1 MTTQHNW
8 VMTDDMGNRLKSFRT
23 ARKMSQYDL
32 SRQTGI
38 EQATISRIE
47 RGEMALLSPHAVK
60 ISAALGIPVAGLLGM
75 VENISPV
82 VLGTRQI
89 PVLEYSEIHQINE
102 KVSGLVNTE
111 QHEYVLTDLSYSAKA
126 FAMRI
131 LGDSNSPDFTEGD
144 LIVCDPEIFPKPGD
158 WVVATGPGQT
168 VTFAQYRSLGIND
181 NQIELFE
188 LVPLNRFYAAM
199 RSDKQALVIKG
210 VMVEHRTY
218 RRK

>member
-1 MTTQHNW
+1 MG

-60 ISAALGIPVAGLLGM
+60 ISEALGIPVAGLLGM
-75 VENISPV
+75 LENISPV
-82 VLGTRQI
+82 ALGTRQI
-89 PVLEYSEIHQINE
+89 PVLDYSEIHQINE
-102 KVSGLVNTE
+102 KSSAHVNVE
-111 QHEYVLTDLSYSAKA
+111 RHEFVLTDLSYSAKA

-131 LGDSNSPDFTEGD
+131 TGDSMSPDFSEGD
-144 LIVCDPEIFPKPGD
+144 LIVCDPDIPPKPGD
-158 WVVATGPGQT
+158 CVVATGNGHA
-168 VTFAQYRSLGIND
+168 VTFAQYRSLGTND
-181 NQIELFE
+181 NKEELFE
-188 LVPLNRFYAAM
+188 LVPLNHFYAAM

>member
-1 MTTQHNW
+1 
-8 VMTDDMGNRLKSFRT
+8 MTDDMGNRLKSFRT

-89 PVLEYSEIHQINE
+89 PVLDYSEIHQIHE
-102 KVSGLVNTE
+102 KSLGLVNTE
-111 QHEYVLTDLSYSAKA
+111 RHEFVLTDLSYSAKA

-131 LGDSNSPDFTEGD
+131 QGDSMSPDFTEGD
-144 LIVCDPEIFPKPGD
+144 LIVCDPDIPPKPGD
-158 WVVATGPGQT
+158 CVVATSSGAT
-168 VTFAQYRSLGIND
+168 VTFAQYRSLGFD
-181 NQIELFE
+181 DHKVELFE
-188 LVPLNRFYAAM
+188 LVPLNHFYPVL
-199 RSDKQALVIKG
+199 RSDKQALQIKG
-210 VMVEHRTY
+210 VMVEHRKY

>member
-1 MTTQHNW
+1 
-8 VMTDDMGNRLKSFRT
+8 MTDDMGNRLKSFRT

-89 PVLEYSEIHQINE
+89 PVLDYSEIHQIHE
-102 KVSGLVNTE
+102 KSFGLVTTE
-111 QHEYVLTDLSYSAKA
+111 RHEFVLTDLSYSAKA

-131 LGDSNSPDFTEGD
+131 QGDSMSPDFTEGD
-144 LIVCDPEIFPKPGD
+144 LIVCDPDIPPKPGD
-158 WVVATGPGQT
+158 YVVATGHSQLAS
-168 VTFAQYRSLGIND
+168 FAQYRSLGSND

-199 RSDKQALVIKG
+199 RSDREALVVKG
-210 VMVEHRTY
+210 VMVEHRKY

>member
-1 MTTQHNW
+1 
-8 VMTDDMGNRLKSFRT
+8 MTDDMGNRLKSFRT

-47 RGEMALLSPHAVK
+47 RGEMPLLSPHALK
-60 ISAALGIPVAGLLGM
+60 LSTALGIPVAGLLGM

-89 PVLEYSEIHQINE
+89 PVLDYSEIHQIHE
-102 KVSGLVNTE
+102 KSFGLVNTE
-111 QHEYVLTDLSYSAKA
+111 RHEFVLTDLSYSAKA
-126 FAMRI
+126 FAMRVQ
-131 LGDSNSPDFTEGD
+131 GDSMSPDFTEGD
-144 LIVCDPEIFPKPGD
+144 LIVCDPDIPPKPGD
-158 WVVATGPGQT
+158 YVVATGNGELT
-168 VTFAQYRSLGIND
+168 TFAQYRSLGKD
-181 NQIELFE
+181 AHQVELFE

-199 RSDKQALVIKG
+199 RSDNQGLEVQG
-210 VMVEHRTY
+210 VMVEHRKY